1 MLRQESGEPLPYTL
15 DVAWTSITPDS
26 SPGAELSL
34 TTSLSETEL
43 AMGDTVRLT
52 ATIDNQTGRIVPSPI
67 ARIGLPA
74 GLEAQMWQLEQLQE
88 RGEIAFFETRPR
100 EVTLYWDGL
109 HEADAHVVVL
119 DLVAAVAGTFTG
131 PASSAYPYYNDDE
144 KAWDAGLKVEIS
156 R

>member
-1 MLRQESGEPLPYTL
+1 MPYTV
-15 DVAWTSITPDS
+15 DISWTSITPKT
-26 SPGAELSL
+26 SPGAELNL
-34 TTSLSETEL
+34 VTEL
-43 AMGDTVRLT
+43 SDTDLTMGDTVRLT
-52 ATIDNQTGRIVPSPI
+52 ANVQNVAGRLVPSPI

-74 GLEAQMWQLEQLQE
+74 GLEAQTWQLEQLQE

-109 HEADAHVVVL
+109 HEDDSHDVTL
-119 DLVAAVAGTFTG
+119 DLVAAVPGSFTG

-144 KAWDAGLKVEIS
+144 MAWAGGLKVEIG

>member
-1 MLRQESGEPLPYTL
+1 M
-15 DVAWTSITPDS
+15 
-26 SPGAELSL
+26 
-34 TTSLSETEL
+34 
-43 AMGDTVRLT
+43 
-52 ATIDNQTGRIVPSPI
+52 PSPI

-74 GLEAQMWQLEQLQE
+74 GLEAQTWQLEQLQE

-100 EVTLYWDGL
+100 EVTLYWDGI
-109 HEADAHVVVL
+109 HEDEVHEVVL
-119 DLVAAVAGTFTG
+119 DLVAQVPGSFTA